1 MMKHKRR
8 LSSSEEFDI
17 MKLVLDKFLWLATFL
32 MGWGLYT
39 VFTGDFST
47 AMYQLGAGAIVFI
60 VFAAIIIRE
69 FEMVR

>member
-1 MMKHKRR
+1 MKHKRR

-39 VFTGDFST
+39 TFNGDFST
-47 AMYQLGAGAIVFI
+47 AMYQIGAGAIIFI
-60 VFAAIIIRE
+60 IFAAIIVRE
-69 FEMVR
+69 FEMIR